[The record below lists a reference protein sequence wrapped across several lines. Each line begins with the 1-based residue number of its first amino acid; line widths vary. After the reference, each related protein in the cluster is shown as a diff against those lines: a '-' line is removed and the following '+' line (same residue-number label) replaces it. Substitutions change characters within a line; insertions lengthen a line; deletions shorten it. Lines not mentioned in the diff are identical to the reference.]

1 MDNLACYSLKFV
13 RQFLC
18 VNSAYANS
26 YVRNAIHETFL
37 RTKIRKFVRKYTH
50 GLSCRTTENFRKY
63 GEYVN
68 LPCCLISQLQH
79 KFAYDSVCKQKHY
92 VNIYVSRY

>member
-1 MDNLACYSLKFV
+1 MRNQACYSRKFV
-13 RQFLC
+13 RQFMC

-37 RTKIRKFVRKYTH
+37 RTKNRKFVRKYTH

-79 KFAYDSVCKQKHY
+79 KFVFDSVCRQKHY